1 MEKNLIRSVAVHST
15 QSIYTRATN
24 TEVEAGKPEKESKG
38 KKGKG
43 KE

>member
-1 MEKNLIRSVAVHST
+1 VAVHST

-24 TEVEAGKPEKESKG
+24 IEEAAPKAEKEATKGG

-43 KE
+43 KDKE